1 MINEKKKYPL
11 RIAKFIAQS
20 GIASRRQAEKMIL
33 EKRVEVDGEIIS
45 SAALNINKESKVRVD
60 GREIYKQKKLRVWS
74 FFKPDGVIVT
84 NRDNKNRKTIYDILP
99 KNLENVIS
107 IGRLDINS
115 EGLIL
120 LTNSG
125 EFARY
130 LELPVNNFERQYK
143 VRVHGDVDFNKINL
157 IEKGITIDGVSYS
170 KNKITIGKKTGAN
183 SWLSIT
189 LREGKNREIRKLFK
203 HIDLSVNRLLR
214 VSYGPFKL
222 NDMKKGELREISSN
236 FLKKKYETYF
246 YL

>member
-1 MINEKKKYPL
+1 MINEQKKYPL

-45 SAALNINKESKVRVD
+45 SAALNVNKESKVRVD

-222 NDMKKGELREISSN
+222 NDMKKGELRQISSN

>member
-1 MINEKKKYPL
+1 MINEQKKYPL

>member
-1 MINEKKKYPL
+1 MINEQKKYPL

-125 EFARY
+125 EFSRY

>member
-1 MINEKKKYPL
+1 MINEQKKYPL

-222 NDMKKGELREISSN
+222 NDMKKGELRQISSN

>member
-1 MINEKKKYPL
+1 MINEQKKYPL

-183 SWLSIT
+183 SWLLIT

>member
-1 MINEKKKYPL
+1 MKNESKKYPL

-33 EKRVEVDGEIIS
+33 EKRVAVDGKIIE
-45 SAALNINKESKVRVD
+45 SAAININQESKVRVD
-60 GREIYKQKKLRVWS
+60 GKEIYKHKKLRVWS
-74 FFKPDGVIVT
+74 FFKPNGIIVT
-84 NRDNKNRKTIYDILP
+84 NKDKENRKTIYDILP

-125 EFARY
+125 EFSRY
-130 LELPVNNFERQYK
+130 LELPINNFERHYK
-143 VRVHGDVDFNKINL
+143 VRVRGDIDLNKISL
-157 IEKGITIDGVSYS
+157 IEKGITIDGINYS
-170 KNKITIGKKTGAN
+170 RNKITIGKKTGVN

-189 LREGKNREIRKLFK
+189 LKEGKNREIRKLFK

-222 NDMKKGELREISSN
+222 DDMKKGELREISSN
-236 FLKKKYETYF
+236 FLKKKYEAYF

>member
-1 MINEKKKYPL
+1 MTNESKKYPL
-11 RIAKFIAQS
+11 RIAKFIARS

-33 EKRVEVDGEIIS
+33 EKRVEVDGKIID
-45 SAALNINKESKVRVD
+45 SAALNIDKDSKVRVD
-60 GREIYKQKKLRVWS
+60 GKEIQKQKRLRVWS
-74 FFKPDGVIVT
+74 FFKPNGVIVT
-84 NRDNKNRKTIYDILP
+84 SKDNENRKTIYDILP
-99 KNLENVIS
+99 KNLKNVIS

-125 EFARY
+125 EFSRY
-130 LELPVNNFERQYK
+130 LELPINDFERQYK
-143 VRVHGDVDFNKINL
+143 VRVRGDVDIDKINL
-157 IEKGITIDGVSYS
+157 IEKGITIDGVNYS
-170 KNKITIGKKTGAN
+170 RNKITIGKKTGVN

-189 LREGKNREIRKLFK
+189 LNEGKNREIRKLFK

-222 NDMKKGELREISSN
+222 DDMKKGELREISSN
-236 FLKKKYETYF
+236 FLKKKFDTYF

>member
-1 MINEKKKYPL
+1 MKNESKKYPL

-33 EKRVEVDGEIIS
+33 EKRVAVDGRIIE
-45 SAALNINKESKVRVD
+45 SAALNINKESKVSVD
-60 GREIYKQKKLRVWS
+60 GREIFKQKKLRVWS
-74 FFKPDGVIVT
+74 FFKPNGIIVT
-84 NRDNKNRKTIYDILP
+84 NKDKENRKTIYDILP

-125 EFARY
+125 EFSRY
-130 LELPVNNFERQYK
+130 LELPINNFERHYK
-143 VRVHGDVDFNKINL
+143 VRVRGDIDLNKISL
-157 IEKGITIDGVSYS
+157 IEKGITIDGVNYS
-170 KNKITIGKKTGAN
+170 RNKITIGKKTGVN

-189 LREGKNREIRKLFK
+189 LKEGKNREIRKLFK

-222 NDMKKGELREISSN
+222 DDMKKGELREISSN
-236 FLKKKYETYF
+236 FLKKKYEAYF

>member
-1 MINEKKKYPL
+1 MINEQKKYPL

-236 FLKKKYETYF
+236 FLKKKYEAYF